1 MQVRRVS
8 SMRQGRNFPA
18 VAGLNGQLFAMGGR
32 APDSTVG
39 RLSSVE
45 VYHVETNQ
53 WQPAKPLVINSI
65 FCFLPLILFFVQKQP
80 RSDAAGAALGGK
92 IYVVGGFDR
101 ANTPEIYLSTYIRW
115 AALMGQTSSA
125 PVRGSTQGLAGGR
138 RWVGNNQYKMED
150 EQSCR

>member
-53 WQPAKPLVINSI
+53 WRPAKPLVINSM
-65 FCFLPLILFFVQKQP
+65 FCFLPLIVFYVQKQP

-92 IYVVGGFDR
+92 IYVVGGFDVYLY
-101 ANTPEIYLSTYIRW
+101 IYLYLYQVGGFDGVNQLRSCERFNPRTGRW
-115 AALMGQTSSA
+115 KK
-125 PVRGSTQGLAGGR
+125 
-138 RWVGNNQYKMED
+138 VG
-150 EQSCR
+150 